1 VRHVDDDALM
11 AGMAAG
17 DTGSAAVIV
26 RRYQSHVFGVA
37 LAVVGDRSTA
47 EDVAQEAFTRA
58 WRHATVYDPRRA
70 SVSTWLGSITRNVA
84 IDTVRVRRATPT
96 DPTVLIEVLGMSLDP
111 DPAIAAEASS
121 EQVRLREALSRL
133 PEPQRRA
140 VVLAAIGGRTAAEVA
155 ELEHI
160 PIGTAKTR
168 IRAAIMRL
176 RDDFGRQT
184 RAAPSGGQPE

>member
-1 VRHVDDDALM
+1 M

-58 WRHATVYDPRRA
+58 WRHAGVYDPRRA

-84 IDTVRVRRATPT
+84 IDTVRVRRPTPT
-96 DPTVLIEVLGMSLDP
+96 DPAVLTEVLGMSLEP
-111 DPAIAAEASS
+111 DPANAAEASS
-121 EQVRLREALSRL
+121 EQVRLRAALARL

-140 VVLAAIGGRTAAEVA
+140 VVLAAIGGRTAAEVG

-168 IRAAIMRL
+168 IRAALLRL

-184 RAAPSGGQPE
+184 NAPSGSQPE